1 MLPGLQAFGGVVLR
15 PGPPNV
21 AVGGARWLVLRR
33 SMRLGWVPGEQASVY
48 TAPARR
54 LGVFWPATVRD
65 GKNQG
70 LRQGRLPPACCE
82 ISVPAEPE
90 QK

>member
-33 SMRLGWVPGEQASVY
+33 SLRLGWVPG
-48 TAPARR
+48 
-54 LGVFWPATVRD
+54 VFWPAAVRD

-82 ISVPAEPE
+82 ISVPAEPG